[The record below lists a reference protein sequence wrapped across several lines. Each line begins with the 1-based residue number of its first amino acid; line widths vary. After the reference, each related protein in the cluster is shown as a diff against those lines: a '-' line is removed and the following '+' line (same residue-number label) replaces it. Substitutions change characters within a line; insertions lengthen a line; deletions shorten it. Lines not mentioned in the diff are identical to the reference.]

1 MTAHQPNDGV
11 TCDMADDHTL
21 ITIARPPVNAL
32 DTKAVIATEAAF
44 LSAPKNLPI
53 ILTGTGTSFCAGVD
67 TRAYSGYSP
76 DEKAELILAITRMIA
91 TILAH
96 PAPVIAAVNGH
107 ALGGGLV
114 FMLACDVRIVSDI
127 TKSRFGLT
135 EARAGVPFPAGA
147 LKVVQNEVAPAVL
160 RRLTLTSETISASDI
175 MAHDLADAMCAS
187 DALLATALEIARDT
201 ASQPAFQEVKRQM
214 RGDLIDA
221 VAALAH
227 SGEDSLAEMLRAQG

>member
-1 MTAHQPNDGV
+1 MVESKPGDGV
-11 TCDMADDHTL
+11 TCDMAEDHTL
-21 ITIARPPVNAL
+21 MTIARPPVNAL
-32 DTKAVIATEAAF
+32 DTEAVIAIEAAF
-44 LSAPKNLPI
+44 LSAPKDLPI
-53 ILTGTGTSFCAGVD
+53 ILTGTGNSFCAGVD

-91 TILAH
+91 AILAH

-114 FMLACDVRIVSDI
+114 FMLACDVRIVSDS

-147 LKVVQNEVAPAVL
+147 LKVVQHEVAPAIL
-160 RRLTLTSETISASDI
+160 RRLTLTSETIAASDL
-175 MAHDLADAMCAS
+175 MAHDLADTICAS
-187 DALLATALEIARDT
+187 DALLTKAIEIACDT
-201 ASQPAFQEVKRQM
+201 ASQPAFQDVKRQM
-214 RGDLIDA
+214 RGDLVDA

-227 SGEDSLAEMLRAQG
+227 SGEDSLAEMLRAQS